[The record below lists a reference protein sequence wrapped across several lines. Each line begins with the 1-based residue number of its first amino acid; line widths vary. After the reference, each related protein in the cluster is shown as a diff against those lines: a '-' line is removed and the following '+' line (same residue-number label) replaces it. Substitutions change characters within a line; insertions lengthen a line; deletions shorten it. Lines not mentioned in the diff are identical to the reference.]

1 MTTSAQQRA
10 KRQQR
15 VEELCAATLRALTGD
30 ANLHYRGRELHR
42 GWRRVLVYA
51 PHLRVDSD
59 QDDFAECRGAAD
71 GTALRLLH
79 SDPAVH
85 REFCP
90 GADDRIARLMF
101 EWLEQMRVEALVRDD
116 MPGMRHNLR
125 QRFEHWSRDFYR
137 AGLAEGK
144 LGILLYTAA
153 QMCWSRL
160 NAQCA
165 LEESEAHIES
175 TRFKLASRFGTA
187 LAGMRHYLHD
197 QRQFAPHALD
207 VVRVIADMARHEQAG
222 AGDGE
227 RGDNA
232 PADAEDQDVADQ
244 FALLLDFEQGEGD
257 TPALASAPSGE
268 SKVFADTDQAYR
280 VYSTRYDTE
289 VEAKSLVRQALL
301 REYRESLDRRVAAQ
315 GINLSRLA
323 RLLRAA
329 LAEPSSDGWRFGEED
344 GIIDGR
350 RLAQLISSPAERRL
364 FRQDRYTPTSNCLV
378 SILVDCSGS
387 MKAHVEPVA
396 TLIDILLR
404 ALEMAGVNSELL
416 GFTTGAWNGGRA
428 LKDWNREGK
437 PAYPG
442 RLNELCHMIFKSADR
457 SWRRSRGSIAALLKA
472 DLFREGIDGEAVDWA
487 CRRMLARSEPRR
499 VLIVISDGSP
509 SDTATGRANDA
520 FYLDNHLK
528 HVVARREQEGAV
540 EIMGLGVGLDLSPYY
555 LNSLATD
562 MTQAL
567 DNALFYEIVQLIGR
581 KHRR

>member
-15 VEELCAATLRALTGD
+15 VEELCAASLRALTGD

-42 GWRRVLVYA
+42 GWRRVLVRA
-51 PHLRVDSD
+51 PHLRVDSGE
-59 QDDFAECRGAAD
+59 DDFAECRGAAD

-101 EWLEQMRVEALVRDD
+101 EWLEQMRVETLVRDD
-116 MPGMRHNLR
+116 MPGMRRNLR

-137 AGLAEGK
+137 AGLAEGR

-160 NAQCA
+160 TAQRA
-165 LEESEAHIES
+165 LEESEEHIES
-175 TRFKLASRFGTA
+175 TRFKLSSRFGSA
-187 LAGMRHYLHD
+187 LAGMRRCCHD
-197 QRQFAPHALD
+197 QRQFAPHALN
-207 VVRVIADMARHEQAG
+207 VARVIADMARSEQAG
-222 AGDGE
+222 AGESD
-227 RGDNA
+227 RGDRVQ
-232 PADAEDQDVADQ
+232 ADAEDQDVAGQ
-244 FALLLDFEQGEGD
+244 IALLLDFEQGEGD
-257 TPALASAPSGE
+257 MPAPATSGE
-268 SKVFADTDQAYR
+268 SKVFADADQAYR

-289 VEAKSLVRQALL
+289 VEAKSLVRRALL
-301 REYRESLDRRVAAQ
+301 REYRERLDRRVATQ
-315 GINLSRLA
+315 GINLPRLA
-323 RLLRAA
+323 RLLRAT
-329 LAEPSSDGWRFGEED
+329 LAEPSSDGWLFGEED

-350 RLAQLISSPAERRL
+350 RLAQLVSTPAERRL

-387 MKAHVEPVA
+387 MKAHIEPVA

-428 LKDWNREGK
+428 WKDWNREGE
-437 PAYPG
+437 PAHPG

-487 CRRMLARSEPRR
+487 CQRMLARSEPRR

-509 SDTATGRANDA
+509 SDAATGRANDA

-540 EIMGLGVGLDLSPYY
+540 EIMGLGVGLDLSPFY